1 MRRVGAV
8 NPFIPLVVAV
18 MLLLLYAPS
27 AFSQSQGGAAAVQ
40 SLPSFSQLVKQVA
53 PAVVNISTETTVKP
67 EENPFEQFFGKDE
80 RMREFFEKFFGE
92 IPERA
97 LKRRAL
103 GSGFIIDKSGLILT
117 NNHVVQKATDITV
130 VTSDAKE
137 YKAKLIGTDQRTDL
151 ALIRIQDADRAFPTL
166 TLGDSDKMEVGDWV
180 ISIGNPL
187 GLSHT
192 VTQGII
198 SAKARFLG
206 LGPYDNFIQTD
217 APVNPGNSGGPLL
230 NLRGEVIGVTT
241 AMATAQ
247 AIAFA
252 IPSNT
257 AKQVS
262 AQLREKGRVVRGF
275 IGVSIQEV
283 TRDLAKA
290 LGLKEPKGAL
300 VGDVVQGGPAD
311 KGGIRRGDV
320 ITAFAGKPIQT
331 ANDLPLIVAGTPV
344 GRTVPVTIIREGKEM
359 TLQVQV
365 QELKEEKKT
374 PKPEKA
380 SQPRGELGLEVADIT
395 PALQKR
401 LDLKDTSGVVVMN
414 VRSGSPAD
422 RAGIEE
428 GDVIL
433 SVNRKQVSNTKE
445 FKAAIDSAKKGE
457 RLLLLIRREGMSR
470 FVTVERQ

>member
-1 MRRVGAV
+1 MIRMGSVDPCIRFGLAL
-8 NPFIPLVVAV
+8 I
-18 MLLLLYAPS
+18 LLLLYVPS
-27 AFSQSQGGAAAVQ
+27 AFAQPQRGIPAE

-53 PAVVNISTETTVKP
+53 PAVVNISTEMTLKP
-67 EENPFEQFFGKDE
+67 EENPLQQFFGKGDDQL
-80 RMREFFEKFFGE
+80 REFFEKYFGE
-92 IPERA
+92 VPEKA
-97 LKRRAL
+97 LKRKAL
-103 GSGFIIDKSGLILT
+103 GSGFIIDKSGLIMT

-130 VTSDAKE
+130 VTADEKE
-137 YKAKLIGTDQRTDL
+137 YKAKVIGTDPRTDL
-151 ALIRIQDADRAFPTL
+151 ALIKITATDAALPTL

-187 GLSHT
+187 GLAHT
-192 VTQGII
+192 VTQGIV

-257 AKQVS
+257 AKSVY
-262 AQLREKGRVVRGF
+262 AQLREKGRVVRGY
-275 IGVSIQEV
+275 IGVAIQEV

-290 LGLKEPKGAL
+290 LGLKDPKGAL

-311 KGGIRRGDV
+311 RAGIKRGDV
-320 ITAFAGKPIQT
+320 ITAFGGKRVQSG
-331 ANDLPLIVAGTPV
+331 NDLPLIVGNSPV
-344 GRTVPVTIIREGKEM
+344 GKTAPVTIIREGKEM
-359 TLQVQV
+359 TVQVQV
-365 QELKEEKKT
+365 QELKDEKKAA
-374 PKPEKA
+374 KREKA
-380 SQPRGELGLEVADIT
+380 APPRGELGLEVTDIT

-401 LDLKDTSGVVVMN
+401 LELKDTSGVVVMN

-422 RAGIEE
+422 RAGIEQE
-428 GDVIL
+428 DVIL

-445 FKAAIDSAKKGE
+445 FKAALESAKKGE
-457 RLLLLIRREGMSR
+457 PVLLLVTREGTSH
-470 FVTVERQ
+470 FVTVERR